1 MQSDSKHPGGE
12 KPKGKQ
18 YPINHKRP
26 KGQIIER
33 GAGRFMVW
41 LHSHTD
47 ASGKPVRYTKTFRTL
62 KEADAHLAEKVAE
75 KGRGKSILDTS
86 QRFQDFVE
94 AYLVEVHAPKVRPQ
108 THANVKYYFEHYVF
122 PYIGHRRV
130 RELSSMDFTLLYNKL
145 RDGCAGKPL
154 SSATVGNIHKAI
166 NAALKSAVHYGKLS
180 KNPAE
185 KASPGRTVYKEVQT
199 LTETQVRD
207 FLKVWGEYEGE
218 TSRHFSK
225 HNLSPIWRLAFEAG
239 TRPEE
244 TIGLRWQDLSL
255 DSEPPLIRVRQVVI
269 RNVRLKGFQFGEPK
283 TRKSRRAIPITRE
296 LAEALKAHRQSI
308 EKMKARAGSKW
319 KDYDLV
325 FPNTSGEPLY
335 DYRLRLLFKKIVEKI
350 GLDPAQYSLY
360 CTRHTMATLLLLK
373 GVNPKVAAERLGHEG
388 VLQCL
393 NTYSH
398 VLPSLQHDAALTLG
412 EAICGES
419 KEGEKGETAQ
429 AEAKAAGNGSPS

>member
-1 MQSDSKHPGGE
+1 MRHDGSSPPSHTTKA
-12 KPKGKQ
+12 KQ
-18 YPINHKRP
+18 YPIKHRRP
-26 KGQIIER
+26 KGQVIER

-47 ASGKPVRYTKTFRTL
+47 ASGKPVRYTKTFKTL

-130 RELSSMDFTLLYNKL
+130 RELSSMDFTLLYNRL

-154 SSATVGNIHKAI
+154 SSATLRNIHNAI
-166 NAALKSAVHYGKLS
+166 NTALKSAVHHGKLS

-207 FLKVWGEYEGE
+207 FLKAWGEYEGE

-225 HNLSPIWRLAFEAG
+225 HNLSPIWHLAFEAG

-244 TIGLRWQDLSL
+244 TIGLRWRDLCL
-255 DSEPPLIRVRQVVI
+255 DAEPPLICVRQVAV
-269 RNVRLKGFQFGEPK
+269 RNVRLKGFYFGEPK

-296 LAEALKAHRQSI
+296 LAEALKAHRLSV

-350 GLDPAQYSLY
+350 GLDRTQYSLY
-360 CTRHTMATLLLLK
+360 CTRHTMATLALQRN
-373 GVNPKVAAERLGHEG
+373 VNPKVVAERLGHEN
-388 VLQCL
+388 VLQTL

-398 VLPSLQHDAALTLG
+398 VLPSLQHDATLTLG
-412 EAICGES
+412 AAIYGES
-419 KEGEKGETAQ
+419 KQGEKGE
-429 AEAKAAGNGSPS
+429 AERAAA